1 MGRSPSLTDSFNK
14 SMYRDAE
21 SISKSCNWT
30 WDQSPG
36 QLPQGLT
43 RPRGRRPRKFGPTA
57 SCALAFHCDAGD
69 TCTSKGSQRP
79 RSHRERQHADG
90 QPRVSGRPRATH
102 VYRGAAQSATSVG
115 GHNLHWDKVDSL
127 LTDKS
132 RRAGCGRRA
141 PERRRHGQCGCDGGG
156 ASAAPKSEH
165 GARPLASCVI
175 SRRASGPTRACQQLA
190 VLSAPPSPPPRRYPR
205 GFEQPPLPDTSTVRM
220 APGEATGTITR
231 RNVGATRLN
240 SPGVLGH
247 KSKTVGFL
255 WKPSFQTL
263 NVIDDGDRRRYTSFS
278 VMALNAVDPVRCPG
292 ESEWTSLTKTVNT
305 LGVAANGPGIRVVVT
320 PTHTPSAI
328 TLPYWYLGRFKRRAV
343 KPSCQA
349 QPRTPRRSIV
359 AASFSIETTV

>member
-1 MGRSPSLTDSFNK
+1 MRGTGNL
-14 SMYRDAE
+14 
-21 SISKSCNWT
+21 
-30 WDQSPG
+30 
-36 QLPQGLT
+36 GL
-43 RPRGRRPRKFGPTA
+43 
-57 SCALAFHCDAGD
+57 
-69 TCTSKGSQRP
+69 
-79 RSHRERQHADG
+79 ADD
-90 QPRVSGRPRATH
+90 PGRPTSTGALHRAL
-102 VYRGAAQSATSVG
+102 RPSAATTST
-115 GHNLHWDKVDSL
+115 WDKVDSL

-156 ASAAPKSEH
+156 ASAAPKSERVRPTLGQLCDFPQSIWPNESPPAVG
-165 GARPLASCVI
+165 GARP
-175 SRRASGPTRACQQLA
+175 RRPH
-190 VLSAPPSPPPRRYPR
+190 RRLEGIPR

-278 VMALNAVDPVRCPG
+278 VMALNAVDPVRCPD

-305 LGVAANGPGIRVVVT
+305 LGVAANGPGIRV
-320 PTHTPSAI
+320 
-328 TLPYWYLGRFKRRAV
+328 W
-343 KPSCQA
+343 
-349 QPRTPRRSIV
+349 
-359 AASFSIETTV
+359 

>member
-1 MGRSPSLTDSFNK
+1 MGRSPSLTDSFSK

-21 SISKSCNWT
+21 SISKSCSGT

-90 QPRVSGRPRATH
+90 QPRVKRTTQGDPRLPGRCTERYVRRRPQPPL
-102 VYRGAAQSATSVG
+102 GQF
-115 GHNLHWDKVDSL
+115 DSL

-156 ASAAPKSEH
+156 ASAAPKSKTR
-165 GARPLASCVI
+165 ARPLASCVI

-190 VLSAPPSPPPRRYPR
+190 VLERA
-205 GFEQPPLPDTSTVRM
+205 
-220 APGEATGTITR
+220 
-231 RNVGATRLN
+231 
-240 SPGVLGH
+240 
-247 KSKTVGFL
+247 
-255 WKPSFQTL
+255 
-263 NVIDDGDRRRYTSFS
+263 
-278 VMALNAVDPVRCPG
+278 AL
-292 ESEWTSLTKTVNT
+292 T
-305 LGVAANGPGIRVVVT
+305 AA
-320 PTHTPSAI
+320 
-328 TLPYWYLGRFKRRAV
+328 
-343 KPSCQA
+343 
-349 QPRTPRRSIV
+349 
-359 AASFSIETTV
+359 